1 MRLYRRLIS
10 RLDPE
15 HIVLL
20 GQLIR
25 YILTGG
31 FVTLVHLGIYWTVAQ
46 PLRVAPLLANI
57 AAQIFSTTL
66 GYILH
71 SRWSF
76 RGHGQRDNLARTGGR
91 FIAVTAIGF
100 SLNSFWVWLFTGLL
114 HGAVWWPMPAMA
126 IATPLLVFWL
136 NRRWV
141 FA

>member
-1 MRLYRRLIS
+1 MYRTLLS
-10 RLDPE
+10 RLDHAQAE
-15 HIVLL
+15 LL

-25 YILTGG
+25 YGLTGG
-31 FVTLVHLGIYWTVAQ
+31 FVTLIHLGVYWTAAQ
-46 PLRVAPLLANI
+46 PMHVAPLIANI
-57 AAQIFSTTL
+57 VAQMFSTTL

-76 RGHGQRDNLARTGGR
+76 RGHGRRDNLARTGGR
-91 FIAVTAIGF
+91 FIAVTVIGF
-100 SLNSFWVWLFTGLL
+100 SLNSLWVWLFTGLL
-114 HGAVWWPMPAMA
+114 HGPVWWPMPVMA